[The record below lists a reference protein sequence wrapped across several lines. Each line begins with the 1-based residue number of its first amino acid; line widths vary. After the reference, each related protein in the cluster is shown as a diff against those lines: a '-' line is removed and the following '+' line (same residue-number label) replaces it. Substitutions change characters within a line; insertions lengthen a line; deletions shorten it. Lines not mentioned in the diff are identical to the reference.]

1 MKLEISHTTTDPP
14 KAPSLRIESTS
25 FNSVTVSWRVEG
37 DPLLITSSSKESTSS
52 SMSSSH
58 NSIEESISGFILY
71 YRRNEETSIDNWES
85 IRLSKHQ
92 RRHVLSSLLCGSKY
106 MMKMNAFNEVG
117 SSSDTEVINFCTDGR
132 PALAPDKYS
141 FITSNITD
149 VQLSLSSWKDG
160 GCPIDHFS
168 IQFKPKYQPEWILL
182 SNHILPQQDTI
193 FIRELNAGTWY
204 DLLVLVNNEA
214 GTTEANYIFATLTT
228 AGATIPPMLL
238 SHQSL
243 NNIRNGL
250 DSVMLLIP
258 SLCAVIVLF
267 LVGGVAVWMLQRK
280 RLLLDIDGHS
290 MDHCKCLSIFP

>member
-1 MKLEISHTTTDPP
+1 
-14 KAPSLRIESTS
+14 
-25 FNSVTVSWRVEG
+25 
-37 DPLLITSSSKESTSS
+37 
-52 SMSSSH
+52 
-58 NSIEESISGFILY
+58 
-71 YRRNEETSIDNWES
+71 
-85 IRLSKHQ
+85 
-92 RRHVLSSLLCGSKY
+92 
-106 MMKMNAFNEVG
+106 MKMSAFNEVG
-117 SSSDTEVINFCTDGR
+117 SSSDTEVINFSTDGR

-149 VQLSLSSWKDG
+149 VQLNLSAWKDG

-168 IQFKPKYQPEWILL
+168 IQFKPKAQPEWVLL
-182 SNHILPQQDTI
+182 SNHILPSQETI
-193 FIRELNAGTWY
+193 FIRELNSGTWY

-228 AGATIPPMLL
+228 SGATIPPMLL

-258 SLCAVIVLF
+258 SMCAVIVLF

-280 RLLLDIDGHS
+280 RLLLDMDGHS
-290 MDHCKCLSIFP
+290 MDHCECFIHLRFLESCERWHGNRLSLGMFA